1 MEVIFTS
8 LLSLIFLIS
17 QLLSLILVIGVFF
30 SNRKSNSNRVFSFLG
45 LSIILWLSAN
55 YTAFLPTVLE
65 NKNLFLILARSSI
78 SFAVLMS
85 LGFLLLAKVI
95 PENHSFISRKILNTL
110 YLVTF
115 VVILINLSPFSFKDV
130 DVEKGLAGIETGWGI
145 IPFTILSTFFSVS
158 AVVELLRKTYRF
170 NEPNQKNQI
179 KLVFFALSALFLLIV
194 FTVLLP
200 IIISGLTFFVPFTPL
215 YVLQFLG
222 ITAYAITR
230 HHLFNIKVIVTQL
243 LVFAL
248 WLVILIP
255 TLLSKT
261 FTDWLVN
268 GLTLALVVVA
278 GLFLIRSVKKEVD
291 QREKIEGLAR
301 ELGHVNN
308 RLWVANERLKELDKM
323 KTEFVSMATHQLRSP
338 LTAIKGYASMIL
350 ENSFGPVA
358 EKARG
363 AVDIIFQS
371 SQKLVTVIEDFLNIS
386 RIELGTM
393 KYEKIEFD
401 LCALA
406 ETIIKEQ
413 RPNIEKRGL
422 QLSFESE
429 PSENYKLVGDSG
441 KFSQVI
447 NNLIDNAVKY
457 TPQGWIKIML
467 NRIDGKIRLV
477 VADSGVGIPAEVIP
491 KLFQKFIRAEG
502 AGKINIQGTGL
513 GLYVARQI
521 VEAHGGKIWAESDGV
536 GKGSRFV
543 VEI

>member
-130 DVEKGLAGIETGWGI
+130 DVEKGLAGIETDWGI
-145 IPFTILSTFFSVS
+145 IAFTLLTTFFSVS
-158 AVVELLRKTYRF
+158 AVVELLRKTHRF

-179 KLVFFALSALFLLIV
+179 KLVLFALSALFLLIV